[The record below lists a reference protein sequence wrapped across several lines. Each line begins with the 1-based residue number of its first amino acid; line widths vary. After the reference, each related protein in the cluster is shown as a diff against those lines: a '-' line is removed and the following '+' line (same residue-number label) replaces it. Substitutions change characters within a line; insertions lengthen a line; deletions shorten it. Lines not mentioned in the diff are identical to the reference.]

1 MFIVRGVVVGM
12 LVVREMQCQ
21 SAECQ
26 GYWILNR
33 SECKRCLLV
42 SLQCNCAALTKDE

>member
-21 SAECQ
+21 GAACQ
-26 GYWILNR
+26 EYWILNR
-33 SECKRCLLV
+33 SECKSCLLV
-42 SLQCNCAALTKDE
+42 ILL